1 MPPEKPKAPL
11 PAPSAPFWPQ
21 DSLELTILREL
32 CGYLVN
38 SDELPEMVN
47 GVFGVMVR
55 RFDMVRAAMV
65 MRRHG
70 ILSMSGLTDLPDAGE
85 AYNGPYR
92 LGGMLSSPAAKQVTL
107 EVISEPEIERRFPD
121 PAAHYAPLPDGTV
134 RITVPIRKRNRRIG
148 MLEFDQRQGAAYG
161 PERTMVLMEL
171 LSGIMSDL
179 AEMRSR
185 RTRDRRR
192 LMQENQRLRSLL
204 DPGPGNMVGASREM
218 RDVYAQIRQVAPSD
232 ATVLIRGGS
241 GTGKE
246 LVARA
251 IVELS
256 PRKGRPFVAVN
267 CAALPETLIE
277 SELFGHERGAFT
289 GAMERRIG
297 RAEAADGGTLFLD
310 EIGDLT
316 PATQVKLLRF
326 LQERTFSRIGSN
338 EELHADVRILAATSR
353 DLEDLMARKLFRE
366 DLYYRLNIFSIALP
380 DLAARRGDII
390 PLARHFVERFNAKY
404 GRHVRDLSPE
414 AATALLDYRWPG
426 NVRELENAME
436 RAVITASGAEIHL
449 RDLPPTLRP
458 ALSGAAGE
466 TDTAKAAPDGSL
478 NELLDAYE
486 KSLLQTAMARHG
498 KNLSAAAREL
508 GISPRVMYYKVRR
521 LGLG

>member
-1 MPPEKPKAPL
+1 MPPDKT
-11 PAPSAPFWPQ
+11 PAPSPPPSAPAPFWPQ
-21 DSLELTILREL
+21 DELELTILREL

-38 SDELPEMVN
+38 STELPEMLN
-47 GVFGVMVR
+47 GVFEVMVR
-55 RFDMVRAAMV
+55 RFDMERAAMV
-65 MRRHG
+65 LRRHG
-70 ILSMSGLTDLPDAGE
+70 ILSVSALTDLPE
-85 AYNGPYR
+85 AEEAHTGPYR
-92 LGGMLSSPAAKQVTL
+92 LGGMFSSPAAKRVTL
-107 EVISEPEIERRFPD
+107 EVVTEPELERRFPD
-121 PAAHYAPLPDGTV
+121 SAAHIAALPDAM
-134 RITVPIRKRNRRIG
+134 RITVPMRHRKRRIG
-148 MLEFDQRQGAAYG
+148 MLEFDQRLGAAYG
-161 PERTMVLMEL
+161 PERTMVLLEL
-171 LSGIMSDL
+171 ISGLMSDI
-179 AEMRSR
+179 AEVRSR
-185 RTRDRRR
+185 RSRDRRR
-192 LMQENQRLRSLL
+192 LVQENQRLRSLL
-204 DPGPGNMVGASREM
+204 DPVPGSLVGASREM

-246 LVARA
+246 LAARA

-256 PRKGRPFVAVN
+256 PRKGKPFVAVN

-326 LQERTFSRIGSN
+326 LQERTFSRVGSN
-338 EELHADVRILAATSR
+338 EERHADVRILAATSR
-353 DLEDLMARKLFRE
+353 DLEDLMARNLFRE
-366 DLYYRLNIFSIALP
+366 DLYYRLNIFSIAMP
-380 DLAARRGDII
+380 DLVARRGDII
-390 PLARHFVERFNAKY
+390 PLAHHFIERFNAKY
-404 GRHVRDLSPE
+404 GKHVRDISPD

-426 NVRELENAME
+426 NVRELENAIE
-436 RAVITASGAEIHL
+436 RGVITASDDAIHL
-449 RDLPPTLRP
+449 RNLPPTLRP
-458 ALSGAAGE
+458 SLPDAADPVAAE
-466 TDTAKAAPDGSL
+466 AAPDGAL

-486 KSLLQTAMARHG
+486 KSLLQAAMARHG

>member
-1 MPPEKPKAPL
+1 MPTVKTPPPL
-11 PAPSAPFWPQ
+11 PSPPAPFWPQ
-21 DSLELTILREL
+21 DALELTILREL

-38 SDELPEMVN
+38 CDELPDMVN
-47 GVFGVMVR
+47 GVFEVMVR
-55 RFDMVRAAMV
+55 RFDMVRAAIV
-65 MRRHG
+65 LRRHG
-70 ILSMSGLTDLPDAGE
+70 IVSVADLTDHPDAGDDH
-85 AYNGPYR
+85 AGPYH
-92 LGGMLSSPAAKQVTL
+92 LGGMLLSPAAKLATL
-107 EVISEPEIERRFPD
+107 EVVSESELVRRFPD
-121 PAAHYAPLPDGTV
+121 SAVHIATLPDAM
-134 RITVPIRKRNRRIG
+134 RITVPIRHRKRRIG
-148 MLEFDQRQGAAYG
+148 MLEFDQRLGAAYG
-161 PERTMVLMEL
+161 PERTMVLLEL
-171 LSGIMSDL
+171 ISGLMYDIT
-179 AEMRSR
+179 EMRSR
-185 RTRDRRR
+185 RSRDRRR

-204 DPGPGNMVGASREM
+204 EPGPGNMVGASREM

-246 LVARA
+246 LVARP

-326 LQERTFSRIGSN
+326 LQERTFSRVGSN
-338 EELHADVRILAATSR
+338 EERHADVRILAATSR
-353 DLEDLMARKLFRE
+353 DLEDLMARNLFRE

-380 DLAARRGDII
+380 DLAARKGDII
-390 PLARHFVERFNAKY
+390 PLARHFIERFNAKY

-426 NVRELENAME
+426 NVRELENALE
-436 RAVITASGAEIHL
+436 RGVITASDELIHL
-449 RDLPPTLRP
+449 RNLPPTLHP
-458 ALSGAAGE
+458 GLSGASEGAAPE
-466 TDTAKAAPDGSL
+466 AAPDGSL

-486 KSLLQTAMARHG
+486 KGLLQAAMARHG